1 MTHYHQE
8 ILWLILKSGSAFNW
22 HNYYHCRLWPKM
34 IQNLIMEMVD
44 TPILSPDPS
53 SMKCPSWGVHIWNM
67 SNLIST
73 RCDNTAYC
81 VTNTA
86 FPDWPMQIMC
96 SPAKVDHELKH
107 HTILNSWLTFKG
119 FTQRI
124 VCGIRKTSS
133 LTRHFN
139 CVNGGGAS
147 LLMIYGL
154 KHITSN
160 LFSKNLVKVFAN

>member
-1 MTHYHQE
+1 
-8 ILWLILKSGSAFNW
+8 
-22 HNYYHCRLWPKM
+22 
-34 IQNLIMEMVD
+34 
-44 TPILSPDPS
+44 
-53 SMKCPSWGVHIWNM
+53 MK
-67 SNLIST
+67 L
-73 RCDNTAYC
+73 
-81 VTNTA
+81 
-86 FPDWPMQIMC
+86 
-96 SPAKVDHELKH
+96 

-160 LFSKNLVKVFAN
+160 LFSKIFKWKLERFLRAGKHFSLPQKIILFSFILHLQENICICVTYIVSLNCLFTNVITILEHICICLKISPSLQGFIA